1 MKRRELGIYVHIP
14 FCVRKCNYCDFLS
27 FPASRQTQERYCD
40 ALKAEI
46 RQFPYAAQYEVVSV
60 FFGGGTPSL
69 PDPHLTAGVLDV
81 IRDSFLVRKD
91 AEITIECN
99 PGTLSDEKLSVYHE
113 AGFNRLSIGLQS
125 ADNTL
130 LGRLGRIHTWE
141 VFAEEYRAARSAGF
155 SNISVD
161 LMYGLPGQTCALWE
175 ETLRRVLSLPNDGA
189 QADRP
194 TGPEHISAYSL
205 IIEEGTPF
213 WDMYHEDALTRAR
226 GDRPLFL
233 PDESS
238 EAQMQEDLQRML
250 QQAGMHRYEIS
261 NYALPG
267 RESRHNVGYWIRR
280 EYAGFGL
287 GASGQIAAE
296 RIRNTADLSEYLNT
310 GGRVA
315 EHTCLTREN
324 EIEETMFLGLRM
336 MEGVDLDR
344 FAETF
349 SVRAEDLYADVI
361 GPLAKQNLLIIEEGH
376 LKLTQRGIDV
386 SNLVMA
392 EFLLE

>member
-1 MKRRELGIYVHIP
+1 
-14 FCVRKCNYCDFLS
+14 
-27 FPASRQTQERYCD
+27 
-40 ALKAEI
+40 
-46 RQFPYAAQYEVVSV
+46 
-60 FFGGGTPSL
+60 
-69 PDPHLTAGVLDV
+69 
-81 IRDSFLVRKD
+81 
-91 AEITIECN
+91 
-99 PGTLSDEKLSVYHE
+99 
-113 AGFNRLSIGLQS
+113 
-125 ADNTL
+125 
-130 LGRLGRIHTWE
+130 
-141 VFAEEYRAARSAGF
+141 
-155 SNISVD
+155 
-161 LMYGLPGQTCALWE
+161 
-175 ETLRRVLSLPNDGA
+175 
-189 QADRP
+189 
-194 TGPEHISAYSL
+194 
-205 IIEEGTPF
+205 
-213 WDMYHEDALTRAR
+213 MYHEDALTRAR

-361 GPLAKQNLLIIEEGH
+361 GPLAKQNLLIIE
-376 LKLTQRGIDV
+376 
-386 SNLVMA
+386 
-392 EFLLE
+392 